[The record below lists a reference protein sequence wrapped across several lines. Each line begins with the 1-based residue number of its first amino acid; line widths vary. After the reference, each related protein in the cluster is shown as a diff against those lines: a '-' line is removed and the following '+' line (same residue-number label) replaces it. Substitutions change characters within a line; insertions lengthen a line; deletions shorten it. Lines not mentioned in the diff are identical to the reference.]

1 MDLETALNMLLR
13 EIKNIYHSE
22 LDAIYKQE
30 EVDSF
35 FYLVIGH
42 YLDLERLVLA
52 IKPHLVVTKAEEQ
65 PLFEALGQLKLEKP
79 IQYILGSTEFMDLE
93 FKVNEN
99 VLIPRPETEELV
111 RWIIDDFELIKN
123 KEINILDIGTGS
135 GCIAIALAKYFK
147 NSKVDALDIS
157 EKALEVAQE
166 NASFN
171 KVEVG
176 FIKADIFELEYLE
189 DKYDIIVSNPPYV
202 RMLEK
207 EEIKSN
213 VIENE
218 PELALFVEDK
228 DPLVFYRKIS
238 EFAKS
243 NLKKGG
249 CLYFEINQYL
259 GKKTK
264 ALLEN
269 DFYEVELHKDM
280 FGNDRMLKCK
290 LKN

>member
-1 MDLETALNMLLR
+1 MLLK
-13 EIKNIYHSE
+13 EIKNIYHNE
-22 LDAIYKQE
+22 LDAIYEQE

-35 FYLVIGH
+35 FYLVIEH
-42 YLDLERLVLA
+42 YLDLERFVLA
-52 IKPHLVVTKAEEQ
+52 LKPYLVVTKAEEQ

-79 IQYILGSTEFMDLE
+79 IQYILGSTQFMDLK

-111 RWIIDDFELIKN
+111 RWIIDDSEILGIK
-123 KEINILDIGTGS
+123 KINILDIGTGS
-135 GCIAIALAKYFK
+135 GCIAISLAKYLK
-147 NSKVDALDIS
+147 NAKVDALDIS
-157 EKALEVAQE
+157 ENALEVAEE
-166 NASFN
+166 NASLN

-176 FIKADIFELEYLE
+176 FMQTDILKLEYLE
-189 DKYDIIVSNPPYV
+189 EKYDIIVSNPPYV

-207 EEIKSN
+207 VQMNSN

-243 NLKKGG
+243 YLKKEG

-259 GKKTK
+259 GAETK
-264 ALLEN
+264 ALLAN
-269 DFYEVELHKDM
+269 YFYEVELHKDM
-280 FGNDRMLKCK
+280 FGNDRMLKGK
-290 LKN
+290 LS

>member
-1 MDLETALNMLLR
+1 MLLK
-13 EIKNIYHSE
+13 EIKNIYHRE
-22 LDAIYKQE
+22 LDAIYEQE

-35 FYLVIGH
+35 FYLVIDH
-42 YLDLERLVLA
+42 YLDLERFVLA
-52 IKPHLVVTKAEEQ
+52 LKPNLVVTKADEQ

-79 IQYILGSTEFMDLE
+79 IQYILGSTQFMDLE

-111 RWIIDDFELIKN
+111 RWIIDDYEILGN

-135 GCIAIALAKYFK
+135 GCIAISLAKYLK
-147 NSKVDALDIS
+147 NAKVKALDVS
-157 EKALEVAQE
+157 DKVLEVAKQ
-166 NASFN
+166 NAILNEVEIDFVQANILN
-171 KVEVG
+171 KVIHKE
-176 FIKADIFELEYLE
+176 
-189 DKYDIIVSNPPYV
+189 KYDIIVSNPPYV

-207 EEIKSN
+207 EQMNSN

-228 DPLVFYRKIS
+228 DSLVFYRKIS

-243 NLKKGG
+243 NLKKEG

-259 GKKTK
+259 GAETK
-264 ALLEN
+264 ALLVN

-280 FGNDRMLKCK
+280 FGNDRMLKGK
-290 LKN
+290 LS